1 MMNKNIVALAL
12 TASLALTVAACSGNT
27 APSVDDVPQEQTAE
41 TSIKQSPDKYT
52 WYIKDYVGMN
62 AASVGYEAIDGFRHD
77 AYGSG
82 NIKLVFVAADG
93 TYVDPGNDDQ
103 LKEYVVTGQ
112 NVKPNTEMKYEYE
125 VDSDGEE
132 YDNLINFQTIDEVVL
147 SVDKVGASDSA
158 AKLTEIAP
166 SPDKYTHYIRDY
178 VGRNL
183 AECGYY
189 SLSGKLADA
198 YGHGYIFFDI
208 VADDGSFVDPEDEAQ
223 LAGYMVV
230 AQSVEPNTE
239 IRLTYAA
246 DSDGEEYGN
255 LVNGQSIET
264 VTLNV
269 TKAPDSGYPIGDDS
283 GDEPEAS
290 DDIDSETAPAHDAE
304 SESTSSTDFR
314 AFLDTYED
322 FMNEY
327 VDFMVSYKD
336 SGDTASMLAEYSDMM
351 ARYADMAE
359 QLEDIEEDSLSAD
372 DYAYYME
379 VMGRVTARMSEVGQ

>member
-1 MMNKNIVALAL
+1 MNKNTVALAL
-12 TASLALTVAACSGNT
+12 AASLALSVAACSGNT
-27 APSVDDVPQEQTAE
+27 APAVDDAPQEQPAG
-41 TSIKQSPDKYT
+41 TSITQSPDKYT

-112 NVKPNTEMKYEYE
+112 NVEPNTEMKYEYE

-147 SVDKVGASDSA
+147 SVDKVGASGPA
-158 AKLTEIAP
+158 AELTEIVS

-239 IRLTYAA
+239 IQMTYAT
-246 DSDGEEYGN
+246 DSNGEEYSN
-255 LVNGQSIET
+255 LVNGQNIEA

-283 GDEPEAS
+283 GEESEPSDGAGSEATP
-290 DDIDSETAPAHDAE
+290 DHDTE
-304 SESTSSTDFR
+304 SESASSTDFR

-327 VDFMVSYKD
+327 VDFMVSYKE

-359 QLEDIEEDSLSAD
+359 QLEDIDEDSLSAD

-379 VMGRVTARMSEVGQ
+379 VMGRVTARLAEVGQ